1 MRALVVVATWD
12 DEAGM
17 WVAESDDI
25 PGLVTEAP
33 TREELEAK
41 VRVMIPELREAN
53 RTSPPLAE
61 VVMHWHQETRIIA

>member
-1 MRALVVVATWD
+1 MRTLVVVATWD
-12 DEAGM
+12 DDAGV

-53 RTSPPLAE
+53 RMTSPRAE
-61 VVMHWHQETRIIA
+61 VVVHWHQETRITA

>member
-12 DEAGM
+12 DEADV

-41 VRVMIPELREAN
+41 VRVMVPELREAN
-53 RTSPPLAE
+53 QVSSSRTE
-61 VVMHWHQETRIIA
+61 IVVRWHQ